1 MRTVLQG
8 LRATALL
15 TVCTLGLWSGTA
27 LAATVPVT
35 ADITTSTT
43 WTANNEYIL
52 TDVIYVT
59 SGATL
64 TIEPGTLI
72 RGEPDADGTPSTAD
86 AGNLVITR
94 GSKIRALGTQDKPIV
109 FTDLLDDNIGTNAG
123 SFPYNSRVDLPGTT
137 GKWGGLV
144 LLGRGYVAN
153 GTGAGPSAAK
163 ENQIE
168 GLTAT
173 SEKGFYG
180 GCAEYP
186 AEFNPTLDPSSCDD
200 DDSGTVRYV
209 SVRYGGILL
218 SANNEINGITFGGV
232 GRNTDLEYIEVF
244 QNKDDCSEYFGGATY
259 IKHLVCYA
267 NSDDNLDWDE
277 GYRGKIQYALIVQ
290 GDNGGADKSDKGA
303 EMDSGISPDG
313 AQPVAIPTVYN
324 VTMVGLGGDVSQSY
338 TDKAKNTAQ
347 HFRDN
352 SGGRWYNSA
361 FLDFGGN
368 PACIEGANTGGSPTG
383 AATSGERAI
392 TAYTPDNEIYQGPA
406 SAFQL
411 EGQDNSYWCFG
422 AGGVLPNTPAAAVTA
437 GCDSGKEHYDNGWF
451 SNAALQNTYGACNT
465 PLPIRSLTRQ
475 AVGLGAG
482 RPNPVNQINP
492 LPAAGSVL
500 LSTDRTAPEDGF
512 FEPANY
518 RGAFSSDNNG
528 NWAQG
533 WTLMSRLGFFPARQ
547 VVNVTADVTASTTWT
562 ADKEYVLTDV
572 IYVTGGSTLTIEAG
586 TVIRGEPD
594 ADGTPSTAD
603 AGNLVITR
611 GSKIRALGTQEN
623 PIVFT
628 DLVDDNI
635 KGYPGL
641 QFPYNSRVDLPGT
654 TGKWG
659 GLVLLGR
666 GYVAN
671 GTGTGP
677 SAAKENQ
684 IEGLTATSEKG
695 FYGGCAEYPAEFN
708 PTLDPSSCD
717 DDDSGTVS
725 YVQLRYG
732 GILLSANN
740 EINGVTFG
748 GVGRNTDLDYIE
760 VLQNKDDC
768 SEYFGGAT
776 YIKHL
781 VCVAASDDN
790 LDWDEGY
797 RGKIQ
802 YALIMQGDNGGAD
815 KSDKGA
821 EMDSGISPDGAQPVA
836 IPTVYNV
843 TMVGLGG
850 DVSASYTDKAKN
862 TAQHF
867 RDNSGGRWYNSAFL
881 DFGGNPACI
890 EGASTGGSQT
900 GPATSGE
907 RAITA
912 YTPDNEIYQGPASA
926 FQLEAQDNSYWCF
939 GAGGVLPNTPAAAVT
954 AGCDSGKEHYDNGWF
969 SNAALQNTYGACNTP
984 LPIRTLT
991 RQPAG
996 IGAGRPFPINQID
1009 PRPASGSVLLT
1020 TDRQAPGD
1028 GFFTPSNYRGAFPSG
1043 SNWAQGW
1050 TAASR
1055 LGYFPGCSA
1064 GVGAAPGEARNLRFI
1079 GKTVLAWQVPL
1090 DGLSVNFDLLRS
1102 SSASNFGSATCVVK
1116 NEYDRQAS
1124 DSIVPAAGAANFY
1137 LVRVKNTCGDTLG
1150 TQSDGTARTGVVCP

>member
-8 LRATALL
+8 LRAAALL
-15 TVCTLGLWSGTA
+15 AVCTLGLGSGIA
-27 LAATVPVT
+27 QAATVPVT

-64 TIEPGTLI
+64 TIEPGTVI

-94 GSKIRALGTQDKPIV
+94 GSKIRALGTEQNPIV
-109 FTDLLDDNIGTNAG
+109 FTDLVDDNVGTNPG
-123 SFPYNSRVDLPGTT
+123 TFPYNSRVDLPGTT

-153 GTGAGPSAAK
+153 NTLSGPSAAR

-168 GLTAT
+168 GLTAVA
-173 SEKGFYG
+173 EKGFYG

-209 SVRYGGILL
+209 SLRYGGILL

-232 GRNTDLEYIEVF
+232 GRNTDLDFIEVF
-244 QNKDDCSEYFGGATY
+244 QNKDDCSEYFGGAVY
-259 IKHLVCYA
+259 LKHLVCYA
-267 NSDDNLDWDE
+267 ASDDNIDWDE

-290 GDNGGADKSDKGA
+290 GDNGGADKSDKGM

-313 AQPVAIPTVYN
+313 SQPVAIPTVYN
-324 VTMVGLGGDVSQSY
+324 VTMIGLGGAASQSY
-338 TDKAKNTAQ
+338 TGKALNTAG

-352 SGGRWYNSA
+352 SGGRIYNSFFA
-361 FLDFGGN
+361 DFGGN
-368 PACIEGANTGGSPTG
+368 PACIEGANAGGSPTG
-383 AATSGERAI
+383 AITSGERAI
-392 TAYTPDNEIYQGPA
+392 TAYVPDGEIYQGPP

-411 EGQDNSYWCFG
+411 EAQDNSYWCFG
-422 AGGVLPNTPAAAVTA
+422 GGGVLPSTSAAGAAA
-437 GCDSGKEHYDNGWF
+437 GCDSGKEYYDNGWF
-451 SNAALQNTYGACNT
+451 SNASLQNTYGDCTAT
-465 PLPIRSLTRQ
+465 LPIRSLTRQ

-482 RPNPVNQINP
+482 RPNPVNQIDP
-492 LPAAGSVL
+492 RPAAGSVL
-500 LSTDRTAPEDGF
+500 LTTDRTAPADGF
-512 FEPANY
+512 FDPVSY

-533 WTLMSRLGFFPARQ
+533 WTLMSRLGFFPPRP
-547 VVNVTADVTASTTWT
+547 VVNVVGDITTSTTWT

-572 IYVTGGSTLTIEAG
+572 IYVTSGATLTIEAG

-611 GSKIRALGTQEN
+611 GSKIRALGTAEN

-628 DLVDDNI
+628 DLTDDYI
-635 KGYPGL
+635 KGYPGVT
-641 QFPYNSRVDLPGT
+641 FPYYSRVDLPGT

-671 GTGTGP
+671 NTLSGP
-677 SAAKENQ
+677 SAARENQ
-684 IEGLTATSEKG
+684 IEGLTAVAEKG

-717 DDDSGTVS
+717 DDDSGTVQ
-725 YVQLRYG
+725 YIQLRYG

-740 EINGVTFG
+740 EINGITFG

-760 VLQNKDDC
+760 VMQNKDDC
-768 SEYFGGAT
+768 SEYFGGAV
-776 YIKHL
+776 YLKHL

-790 LDWDEGY
+790 IDWDEGY

-815 KSDKGA
+815 KSDKGM
-821 EMDSGISPDGAQPVA
+821 EMDSGISPDGSQPVA

-843 TMVGLGG
+843 TMIGLGG
-850 DVSASYTDKAKN
+850 DASASYTGKALN
-862 TAQHF
+862 TAGHF
-867 RDNSGGRWYNSAFL
+867 RDNSGGRIYNSFFA

-890 EGASTGGSQT
+890 EGANAGGSPT
-900 GPATSGE
+900 GAITSGE

-912 YTPDNEIYQGPASA
+912 YAPDGEIYQGPASA
-926 FQLEAQDNSYWCF
+926 FQLEAQNDSYWCF
-939 GAGGVLPNTPAAAVT
+939 GGGGVLPSTSAAGAA
-954 AGCDSGKEHYDNGWF
+954 AGCDSGKEYYDNGWF
-969 SNAALQNTYGACNTP
+969 SNAGLKNSYAACNTP
-984 LPIRTLT
+984 LPIRALT
-991 RQPAG
+991 RQAAG
-996 IGAGRPFPINQID
+996 LGAGRPLPINQID
-1009 PRPASGSVLLT
+1009 PRPAVGSSLLT
-1020 TDRQAPGD
+1020 TDRQAPAD
-1028 GFFTPSNYRGAFPSG
+1028 GFFTPSNYRGAFPAG

-1050 TAASR
+1050 TVASR

-1064 GVGAAPGEARNLRFI
+1064 GVGAAPGEASNLRFI
-1079 GKTVLAWQVPL
+1079 GKTILAWQAPN

-1102 SSASNFGSATCVVK
+1102 ATASNFSAATCVAK
-1116 NEYDRQAS
+1116 NEYDRQAT
-1124 DSIVPAAGAANFY
+1124 DLAVPAVGAANFY

-1150 TQSDGTARTGVVCP
+1150 TQSNGTARTGVVCP